1 MRSKLFRTIVSL
13 NLAVFLMLSNVF
25 AFEMVSKG
33 TVKDDFADEFV
44 TFIVELKND
53 SVLKHAKN
61 EGIAVLSDNVEN
73 TLENTIQ
80 TSQKPAVACAEDL
93 TDSAVIATYTHI
105 LNGFSIKGKRS
116 MLDELQSIENV
127 KNVYISQPRYKTC
140 ADETGLVTESFMQQ
154 YTEIGLDKL
163 NSAYTGKGLVVGV
176 IDSELQCD
184 HTVFETAPAVETITK
199 DSIASKLTALDL
211 IAEEKYT
218 GLSASDVYKN
228 AKIPYAFDYAGED
241 TDTKTDVKS
250 SYHGTHV
257 SGIIA
262 GKSDEFCGVAK
273 DAQIV
278 FMKAKADDSNYFY
291 DEHIINALEDLVK
304 LDVDIINMSLGAI
317 AGPSDS
323 NVVSYNEIFQNIEEV
338 AKIPVIAAA
347 GNDGRMGYKFEAG
360 APLASQPDYGLVSA
374 PASLLYS
381 TAVASLQLP
390 SSTASSNK
398 MAKSSS
404 WGVTPDLRLKPDVT
418 AVGGNVV
425 SAAYNNAYETK
436 SGTSMAAAQY
446 SGAMA
451 VMMEYI
457 NNSNPSLPAKI
468 KQTRAQK
475 LLASSAVPFAED
487 GVYKSPRQQG
497 AGVIN
502 LANATKTPVVLY
514 QTSDEKTKIE
524 LGDNLKETTNLTFCA
539 ENFGD
544 TSVTYNLSAQV
555 LVDDYYTDSGV
566 NLVGDVKLLENA
578 KITFETPSITVEPLS
593 KTTINAVLDL
603 SEVNTDAIEE
613 VFANGFFVDGFIT
626 LTPND
631 SSVAALS
638 IPFMGF
644 CGDWTKAPVFSPN
657 NIYDLTLGD
666 EVYSSDNGILGRVN
680 SDLVLLGAVKNA
692 DASII
697 TFYSTNSGMNGLSL
711 HFDNKRNITD
721 AKAVVRNSKGE
732 IVKTIF
738 SRSYL
743 PKSSSYN
750 DFHERNFTMTTSQ
763 AGVNTQLADG
773 LYTVEVQ
780 GRLDYPGTSVQKLL
794 TFDVCMDTVYPQIQD
809 AYYMVTETGD
819 KYIYIKT
826 SDNNH
831 FSNHKLLY
839 YGEECSPASE
849 QTVAGYTAYN
859 VNNTNLADYSVKV
872 TDPAYNIADFPVL
885 KGKTYIATF
894 DEAVLKNANI
904 ENAWVV
910 GGVLLNKPENLTEKQ
925 KYFVWDTN
933 LVPMLKK

>member
-1 MRSKLFRTIVSL
+1 MKKKLFHTIVSL
-13 NLAVFLMLSNVF
+13 IVAVFLMMSNVF
-25 AFEMVSKG
+25 AFEMVFKG
-33 TVKDDFADEFV
+33 TVKDDYADEFV

-53 SVLKHAKN
+53 GVLKRAKN
-61 EGIAVLSDNVEN
+61 EGVSVLSDDVEN
-73 TLENTIQ
+73 TLANAVQ
-80 TSQKPAVACAEDL
+80 TSQKTAVACAEEL
-93 TDSAVIATYTHI
+93 TDSSIVATYTHI
-105 LNGFSIKGKRS
+105 LNGFSIKGKRD
-116 MLDELQSIENV
+116 MLDSLLAIDNV

-140 ADETGLVTESFMQQ
+140 ADETGLDTESFIQQ

-163 NSAYTGKGLVVGV
+163 NSAYTGKGIVVGV

-184 HTVFETAPAVETITK
+184 HSAFKTAPEVETMTK
-199 DSIASKLTALDL
+199 SSIEGKLATLDL
-211 IAEEKYT
+211 IAEEKYA
-218 GLSASDVYKN
+218 GLSASNVYKN

-241 TDTKTDVKS
+241 TETATDVKS

-262 GKSDEFCGVAK
+262 GNSEEFYGVAK

-304 LDVDIINMSLGAI
+304 LDVDIINMSLGAP

-323 NVVSYNEIFQNIEEV
+323 NTVSYNEIFKAIEEV

-347 GNDGRMGYKFEAG
+347 GNEGRMGYKFQTG

-390 SSTASSNK
+390 SQAGTGNK

-425 SAAYNNAYETK
+425 SSAYNNTYESK

-451 VMMEYI
+451 IMLEYI

-475 LLASSAVPFAED
+475 LLCSSAVPFSD
-487 GVYKSPRQQG
+487 SGVYKSPRQQG

-502 LANATKTPVVLY
+502 LANATNTSVVLY
-514 QTSDEKTKIE
+514 QVSDEKTKIE
-524 LGDNLKETTNLTFCA
+524 LGDNLQETTNITFCV

-544 TSVTYNLSAQV
+544 VAVTYDLSAQV
-555 LVDDYYTDSGV
+555 LVDDYYVSSGT

-578 KITFETPSITVEPLS
+578 KITFKTPSITVEPLS

-603 SEVNTDAIEE
+603 SGVDTDTIKE
-613 VFANGFFVDGFIT
+613 VFTNGFFVDGFIV
-626 LTPND
+626 LTPKD
-631 SSVAALS
+631 SSVATLS

-644 CGDWTKAPVFSPN
+644 FGDWTMSPVFSPN
-657 NIYDLTLGD
+657 NIYDLTLGE
-666 EVYSSDNGILGRVN
+666 EVYSSDNGILGRAN
-680 SDLVLLGAVKNA
+680 SDLMLLGAVKNA
-692 DASII
+692 DASIT

-721 AKAVVRNSKGE
+721 AKAVVKNSNGE

-743 PKSSSYN
+743 TKSTSYD

-763 AGVNTQLADG
+763 AGVDTPLADG
-773 LYTVEVQ
+773 LYTVEVE
-780 GRLDYPGTSVQKLL
+780 GRLDYPGTAVQKLL
-794 TFDVCMDTVYPQIQD
+794 SFEICMDTVYPQIED
-809 AYYMVTETGD
+809 AYYTQKESGN

-826 SDNNH
+826 SDNNN

-839 YGEECSPASE
+839 YGEECSPASD
-849 QTVAGYTAYN
+849 QTVDGYTAYN

-872 TDPAYNIADFPVL
+872 TDPAYNVKTFPVL
-885 KGKTYIATF
+885 KGTTYIGTF
-894 DEAVLKNANI
+894 NQEVLKNISI

-910 GGVLLNKPENLTEKQ
+910 GGVLLNKPTILPQNQ